1 MIRLSLSEAEAFL
14 LLLCLECFLPDSSEA
29 EEEALGELLRK
40 LQSLSPSAPFRSAL
54 EARESRF
61 QGL

>member
-14 LLLCLECFLPDSSEA
+14 LLLCVECFLPDSSEA

-40 LQSLSPSAPFRSAL
+40 LQSLSPSAHFRSAL